1 MALTTIQY
9 GSVASSEVINSNFS
23 YLDGRITSSNES
35 INTSLSSLSSNI
47 ATINSRIT
55 QLSESVTASLATLSA
70 TVETYRTKTKLLVK
84 NSSMVPNWNSCTSI
98 SFTSGTN
105 YTASSNGFVL
115 VIPSVSGS
123 GNITVNTNNTVVLK
137 KSEDAA
143 SELITIPVKS
153 GDVLSTTVSIQNA
166 YFVPSA
172 EISVEN
178 F

>member
-9 GSVASSEVINSNFS
+9 GSIARSETINNNFS
-23 YLDGRITSSNES
+23 YLDGRITSASE
-35 INTSLSSLSSNI
+35 SLSASISSLLSNI
-47 ATINSRIT
+47 ATINSNIT
-55 QLSESVTASLATLSA
+55 DVSETLTSALATLSA

-84 NSSMVPNWNSCTSI
+84 NSSMVPNWNSKTSI

-105 YTASSNGFVL
+105 YTAGSNGFVL
-115 VIPSVSGS
+115 VIPSSAS
-123 GNITVNTNNTVVLK
+123 TGNLSVNSNTIVV
-137 KSEDAA
+137 KSD
-143 SELITIPVKS
+143 SSSSDLITIPVKK
-153 GDVLSTTVSIQNA
+153 GDVLSTTISCTNS